1 MNETYSWIKATII
14 NDHNNDDNNH
24 NHNHDNDKDKDND
37 DHNNNNNN
45 NNKVTAVIATLSDIN
60 MAFCWRC
67 TKCCEGVEFHVWFVG
82 SYVDFVPF
90 FPWVRVFKKE
100 YTMEFVR
107 IKSLRRKKDVFFS
120 IL

>member
-1 MNETYSWIKATII
+1 MTATEGVT
-14 NDHNNDDNNH
+14 
-24 NHNHDNDKDKDND
+24 
-37 DHNNNNNN
+37 
-45 NNKVTAVIATLSDIN
+45 NKVTAVIATLSDIN
-60 MAFCWRC
+60 MAFGWRC